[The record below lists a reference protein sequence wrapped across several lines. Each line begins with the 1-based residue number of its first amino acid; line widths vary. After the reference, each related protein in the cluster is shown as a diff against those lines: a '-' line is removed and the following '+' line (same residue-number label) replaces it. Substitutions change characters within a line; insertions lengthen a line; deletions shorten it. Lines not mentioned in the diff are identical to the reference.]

1 MKIVLYALS
10 AFSVVFGAFVFH
22 HAKSSIHEILG
33 TCSYIVAS
41 VLFSSAVIVGE
52 IRAAAHLIS
61 GGTPPPSLV
70 ERVKRVPWVKVLK
83 FVALA
88 AVVGLGLWLIGQGLE

>member
-1 MKIVLYALS
+1 MKIILYALS

-52 IRAAAHLIS
+52 IRAAAHLMS
-61 GGTPPPSLV
+61 GGAPPPSLV
-70 ERVKRVPWVKVLK
+70 ERVRRMPWVKVLR
-83 FVALA
+83 FIAIA
-88 AVVGLGLWLIGQGLE
+88 AVVALGFWLIGQGVE